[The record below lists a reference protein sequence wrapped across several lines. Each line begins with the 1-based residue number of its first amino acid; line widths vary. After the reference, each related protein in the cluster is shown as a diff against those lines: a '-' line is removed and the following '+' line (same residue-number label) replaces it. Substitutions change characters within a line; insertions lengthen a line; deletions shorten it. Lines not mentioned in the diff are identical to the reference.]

1 MIPLRAYVMLWS
13 QDTGWQ
19 VFVCRD
25 LDAITRAWKDR
36 QHPEHA
42 TGILHIGFDRPLSRQ
57 FEEVA
62 RQWPGRMLVTTA
74 AKHALPKD
82 FESSV
87 STIGFVETH
96 GIHLA
101 IKGWGYSVSDDE
113 LARAVDAAPEE
124 VLSETPLPV
133 TKGWVAS
140 LVAAEPTA
148 EAPLR
153 KAGIYDESSYL
164 IHESELERQFRYWV
178 GLFRYRA
185 LIAPDANEPAAI
197 LQAAPPWLLNR
208 PIVGASLSVRA
219 FNILHSSGIKTFG
232 DLIGYSVDDL
242 LSLHNFG
249 RKSVDDLRDCLV
261 ECLNEGPADVETKL
275 AEATAKTLVSLFE
288 SALAQLDER
297 ERDIFSRRIGF
308 RKRLETLQS
317 IGGDYG
323 ITRERV
329 RQIEVKC
336 LRRLRN
342 SAHWDSLLTTKLGS
356 LLHSRDYPL
365 PVLGLEAAD
374 PWFEGVSASPSLIRS
389 LVANFCADSLSIVK
403 IDGIE
408 YISRITQEDWDYAL
422 HEAHQIL
429 ASGAGHNWSEE
440 HCRSTVSGLLK
451 ETSRE
456 LRNLLWDKAR
466 ALCHFSD
473 SDDGSR
479 VLQSYGRGA
488 EQLVEAVL
496 FESDR
501 PLHYTEIAERVAA
514 RAARPVD
521 IRRIHNAA
529 AAVGILLGRGTF
541 GLEKHAKLPADVAD
555 ILREEAENL
564 IVSGPDGRQWH
575 TSELCTLLAERHLP
589 DIPVVNKYVLDMILR
604 QSPQVRSL
612 GRMVWSKL
620 PAGYQVSEGR
630 IDVRQAIIS
639 LLTDAGSSLSATEI
653 RHRLVALRGVNSTF
667 QISAQDPL
675 IRVGPGIWGLN
686 DRDIPLKRPQQAQLI
701 DGLVNA
707 LMERQEGI
715 HISEISSLHL
725 PNIDESISPQLVF
738 YIATLDPRI
747 RSNAGQYI
755 FLSEWDDVRRVSPL
769 EAVKACLH
777 DATNP
782 LSIEQVRAV
791 VEGLIKRPCE
801 TRTVSACLQA
811 IDADF
816 DKGTNTWSLAIS
828 SDDTTQLEEAAS
840 A

>member
-1 MIPLRAYVMLWS
+1 MLGR
-13 QDTGWQ
+13 T
-19 VFVCRD
+19 
-25 LDAITRAWKDR
+25 A
-36 QHPEHA
+36 HA
-42 TGILHIGFDRPLSRQ
+42 TGILHVGFDRPLSHQ
-57 FEEVA
+57 FEDVA

-74 AKHALPKD
+74 AKHSLPKD

-87 STIGFVETH
+87 STVGSVETH

-113 LARAVDAAPEE
+113 LARVVDSATDEAP
-124 VLSETPLPV
+124 SETPAPDP
-133 TKGWVAS
+133 KGWVAS
-140 LVAAEPTA
+140 LVAAEPNA
-148 EAPLR
+148 EAPLK

-164 IHESELERQFRYWV
+164 IHESKLERQFRYWV

-185 LIAPDANEPAAI
+185 GVVPDAKEPAAI
-197 LQAAPPWLLNR
+197 LRAAPPWLLNR
-208 PIVGASLSVRA
+208 PIANASLSVRA
-219 FNILHSSGIKTFG
+219 FNVLHNNGVKTFG
-232 DLIGYSVDDL
+232 EIIDYSVDDL
-242 LSLHNFG
+242 LSLSNFG

-261 ECLNEGPADVETKL
+261 ECLNEGPSDVETKV
-275 AEATAKTLVSLFE
+275 AEATAKTLFSLIE
-288 SALAQLDER
+288 GALAEFGER
-297 ERDIFSRRIGF
+297 ERDVFTRRMGF
-308 RKRLETLQS
+308 RQRTETLQS
-317 IGGDYG
+317 IADDYS

-342 SAHWDSLLTTKLGS
+342 SARWDNLFTTKLGS

-365 PVLGLEAAD
+365 PVLGLEAID
-374 PWFEGVSASPSLIRS
+374 PWFEGVSASPWLLRSLI
-389 LVANFCADSLSIVK
+389 ANFCTDLLSVVK

-408 YISRITQEDWDYAL
+408 YIARITQEDWDYAL

-429 ASGAGHNWSEE
+429 ASAAGQNWSEE
-440 HCRSTVSGLLK
+440 HCRSMTSALLK
-451 ETSRE
+451 EQSRE

-473 SDDGSR
+473 SEDGSR
-479 VLQSYGRGA
+479 VLLSYGRGA

-529 AAVGILLGRGTF
+529 AAVGILLGRGTY
-541 GLEKHAKLPADVAD
+541 GLEKHAKLPAEAAD
-555 ILREEAENL
+555 ILREEAESL
-564 IVSGPDGRQWH
+564 IVGGADGRQWH

-589 DIPVVNKYVLDMILR
+589 DVPEVSKYVLDMILR
-604 QSPQVRSL
+604 QSQQVRSL

-620 PAGYQVSEGR
+620 PAGYQISEGR
-630 IDVRQAIIS
+630 IDVRQAIIT

-653 RHRLVALRGVNSTF
+653 RRRLVALRGVNSTF

-686 DRDIPLKRPQQAQLI
+686 DRDVPIKRPQQAHLM
-701 DGLVNA
+701 DELVNA
-707 LMERQEGI
+707 LVQRQEGI
-715 HISEISSLHL
+715 HISEVAALHL
-725 PNIDESISPQLVF
+725 SIIEESISPQLVF
-738 YIATLDPRI
+738 SIAALDPRI

-755 FLSEWDDVRRVSPL
+755 YLSEWNDVRRVSPL

-777 DATNP
+777 DTTNP
-782 LSIEQVRAV
+782 LPLEQVRAI
-791 VEGLIKRPCE
+791 VEGLVKRPCE
-801 TRTVSACLQA
+801 TRTISACLQA

-816 DKGTNTWSLAIS
+816 DKADNTWSLPS
-828 SDDTTQLEEAAS
+828 FSDETSQLEEAAS